1 MPSWDGHYKIYFLN
15 LFILAMRRK
24 GISGTQQQQQGGSVS
39 TMDKISLMIPSLP
52 DDEDEN
58 VAEDESSDDDWNN

>member
-1 MPSWDGHYKIYFLN
+1 
-15 LFILAMRRK
+15 MRRK

-52 DDEDEN
+52 DDEEEN